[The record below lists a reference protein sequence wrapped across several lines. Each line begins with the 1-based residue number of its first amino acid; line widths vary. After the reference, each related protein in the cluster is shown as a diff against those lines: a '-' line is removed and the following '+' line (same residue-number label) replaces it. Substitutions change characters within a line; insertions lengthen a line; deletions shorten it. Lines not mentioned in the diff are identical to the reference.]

1 MKTRLLPVLLLTAA
15 FPLAAIAQDNA
26 TPPGTTDTTPG
37 TTQTQPGNDAAPT
50 TNPSDTAPSTQQDMD
65 SPAATPAPPADGTSP
80 AMDGSSAT
88 PPASDTSPA
97 MDGSAAMPSDH
108 SAATS
113 GETFVTVPETGA
125 WRVSDLQG
133 KAVYDSEGTSIGD
146 IKDVLV
152 SQNGSVN
159 AVIIGVG
166 GFLGI
171 GEKNVAVNMSALQ
184 LGPGDTQAKADAV
197 TTAMPKSDATGS
209 VTADNP
215 AMPGQT
221 TMDATGT
228 MASPPAAP
236 AAPGDVVATDNPN
249 AAKIGDDAL
258 PDRIIL
264 NVTRQQLED
273 APAFEGVRAQP

>member
-15 FPLAAIAQDNA
+15 FPLAAAAQDNA
-26 TPPGTTDTTPG
+26 TPPGTND

-65 SPAATPAPPADGTSP
+65 SPAATPAPSTD
-80 AMDGSSAT
+80 
-88 PPASDTSPA
+88 DTSPA
-97 MDGSAAMPSDH
+97 MDGSTAAPSDQ
-108 SAATS
+108 SAATTT

-133 KAVYDSEGTSIGD
+133 KAVYDSQGTSIGD

-197 TTAMPKSDATGS
+197 TTAMPNNDATGS

-221 TMDATGT
+221 AMDATGT

-236 AAPGDVVATDNPN
+236 AAPGDVVAADNPN

>member
-1 MKTRLLPVLLLTAA
+1 MIMKTRLLPVLLLTAA
-15 FPLAAIAQDNA
+15 FPLAAVAQDN
-26 TPPGTTDTTPG
+26 TTTPGTTDTSPG

-50 TNPSDTAPSTQQDMD
+50 TNPDGMAPSTQQDMD
-65 SPAATPAPPADGTSP
+65 SPAVTPAPSTG
-80 AMDGSSAT
+80 
-88 PPASDTSPA
+88 DTSPA
-97 MDGSAAMPSDH
+97 MDGSTAMPSDH
-108 SAATS
+108 SAATTT

-133 KAVYDSEGTSIGD
+133 KAVYDSQGTSIGD

-197 TTAMPKSDATGS
+197 TTAMPKTDATGA
-209 VTADNP
+209 VPADNP

-221 TMDATGT
+221 AVDGTGT

-236 AAPGDVVATDNPN
+236 ADVVAANNPD
-249 AAKIGDDAL
+249 AVKIGDDAL

>member
-1 MKTRLLPVLLLTAA
+1 MKTRLLPVLLLTAV

-80 AMDGSSAT
+80 AMDGSSA
-88 PPASDTSPA
+88 
-97 MDGSAAMPSDH
+97 MPSDH
-108 SAATS
+108 SAATTT

-197 TTAMPKSDATGS
+197 TTAMPNNDATGS

-221 TMDATGT
+221 AMDGTGT

-236 AAPGDVVATDNPN
+236 ADMAANNPD

>member
-15 FPLAAIAQDNA
+15 FPLAAAAQDNA
-26 TPPGTTDTTPG
+26 TTPGTTDTAPG

-65 SPAATPAPPADGTSP
+65 SPAATPAPSTD
-80 AMDGSSAT
+80 
-88 PPASDTSPA
+88 DTSPA
-97 MDGSAAMPSDH
+97 MDGSTAMPSDH
-108 SAATS
+108 SAATTT
-113 GETFVTVPETGA
+113 GETFVTVPDTGA

-197 TTAMPKSDATGS
+197 TTAMPNNDATGA

-215 AMPGQT
+215 AMPGQGT
-221 TMDATGT
+221 TAMDGTGT

-236 AAPGDVVATDNPN
+236 ADMAANNPN

-273 APAFEGVRAQP
+273 APAFEGVRARP

>member
-15 FPLAAIAQDNA
+15 FPLAAAAQDTA

-65 SPAATPAPPADGTSP
+65 SPAATPAPSTD
-80 AMDGSSAT
+80 
-88 PPASDTSPA
+88 DTSPA
-97 MDGSAAMPSDH
+97 MDGSTAAPSDQ
-108 SAATS
+108 SAATTT

-197 TTAMPKSDATGS
+197 TTAMPNNDATGATGS

-215 AMPGQT
+215 AMPGQGT
-221 TMDATGT
+221 TAMDGTGT

-236 AAPGDVVATDNPN
+236 AAPGDVVAANNPN

>member
-15 FPLAAIAQDNA
+15 FPLAAAAQDNA
-26 TPPGTTDTTPG
+26 TPPGTNDTTPG

-50 TNPSDTAPSTQQDMD
+50 TNPSDTAPSMQQDMD
-65 SPAATPAPPADGTSP
+65 SPAATPAPSTG
-80 AMDGSSAT
+80 
-88 PPASDTSPA
+88 DTSPA
-97 MDGSAAMPSDH
+97 MDGSTAMPSDH
-108 SAATS
+108 SAATT

-133 KAVYDSEGTSIGD
+133 KAVYDSEGNSIGD

-197 TTAMPKSDATGS
+197 TTAMPNNDATGS

-215 AMPGQT
+215 AIPGQGT
-221 TMDATGT
+221 TAMDGTGT
-228 MASPPAAP
+228 MASPPAASADM
-236 AAPGDVVATDNPN
+236 AANNPN

>member
-80 AMDGSSAT
+80 AMDGST
-88 PPASDTSPA
+88 T
-97 MDGSAAMPSDH
+97 MPSDH

-228 MASPPAAP
+228 MASPPASP
-236 AAPGDVVATDNPN
+236 ADVAAADNPN